1 MTDRQPLISKNDDII
16 NNLTRFYTELTEFEK
31 IIKDVG
37 TGRDTTTLRST
48 LHKKKVNLA
57 DDLKVIA
64 QQIKQLP
71 SSKLPKFQQEKIVK
85 QFKEASSKFEEL
97 LSTSNKKE
105 SSHEPIVP
113 SQQQNNNNNSNNNS
127 NNSNNSNNNNNNNG
141 YNTRGGYNQQQQQ
154 QQYNDYNNNSNNNNN
169 NEVEQY
175 NRLEQALQS
184 GIEQDEEEYTNRILD
199 ERNANARQIARDVA
213 MLKEAMDDIAV
224 MVGEQ
229 GEMLEKVDDN
239 VTNADIAVEDA
250 VVELEKAYVYK
261 SSYRKKMIIFV
272 ICLLVTLVA
281 VGIFLAIYYG
291 VIKKK

>member
-16 NNLTRFYTELTEFEK
+16 NNLTRFYTELTDFEK
-31 IIKDVG
+31 IIRDVG

-57 DDLKVIA
+57 DDLKIIA
-64 QQIKQLP
+64 QQVKQLP

-105 SSHEPIVP
+105 SSFEPIVP
-113 SQQQNNNNNSNNNS
+113 SQQPPQQQQQNNYNNNGY
-127 NNSNNSNNNNNNNG
+127 NNNNNNG
-141 YNTRGGYNQQQQQ
+141 YNTRGGYNQQQQ
-154 QQYNDYNNNSNNNNN
+154 YNDYDNNNNNN

-175 NRLEQALQS
+175 NRLEQALKS
-184 GIEQDEEEYTNRILD
+184 GIEQDEEEYTNRILE
-199 ERNANARQIARDVA
+199 ERNANARQIAQDVA

-239 VTNADIAVEDA
+239 VTSADIAVEDA

-281 VGIFLAIYYG
+281 VGVFLAIYYG

>member
-16 NNLTRFYTELTEFEK
+16 NNLTRFYTELTDFEK
-31 IIKDVG
+31 IIKDIG

-57 DDLKVIA
+57 DDLKIIA

-105 SSHEPIVP
+105 SSYEPIVP
-113 SQQQNNNNNSNNNS
+113 SQQQNS
-127 NNSNNSNNNNNNNG
+127 NNNNNNG

-154 QQYNDYNNNSNNNNN
+154 QYNDYNNNNNNNNN

-175 NRLEQALQS
+175 NRLEQALKS

-199 ERNANARQIARDVA
+199 ERNANAKQIARDVA

-239 VTNADIAVEDA
+239 VTTADIATEDA

-272 ICLLVTLVA
+272 ICLLVTLGA
-281 VGIFLAIYYG
+281 VGVFLAIYYG

>member
-113 SQQQNNNNNSNNNS
+113 SQQQQQQQNNGNS
-127 NNSNNSNNNNNNNG
+127 NNNG

-154 QQYNDYNNNSNNNNN
+154 QQQQYNDYTNNNNNNNN

-175 NRLEQALQS
+175 NRLEQALKS

-239 VTNADIAVEDA
+239 VTNADVAVEDA